1 MDKRKLLHLS
11 ILWVIYGSLINRF
24 IWNNQLITIMPDILL
39 CILLFMEK
47 PRKEKNNLQLYVG
60 KAVISVFYS
69 ILILGV
75 ISSLISFTPMT
86 ATIWGVRQFFRYG
99 LMAYMILLY
108 FRPRDIVWGRKLLY
122 QSFLWNMFFVIVE
135 FALGQTG
142 DAMGGTFSGN
152 GELSVYLTV
161 IAFIAEMEYLQHRL
175 SIQKFIAACCLCF
188 ATSILAE
195 LKLLYILLPLTLY
208 GGYVLLNKFNIKHVI
223 ILVIAY
229 FSMIPVIKFA
239 LLLYYDENYVESV
252 FDKEEMDKYLEN
264 DYGLQSGTYRLL
276 SFNRNTCIERSSI
289 ILSQESKTFLIG
301 NGIGSLTQ
309 SQLFK
314 TPLAKMYFPTFY
326 FFFTFSYI
334 LLELGWLG
342 FILFLLFYALI
353 AYRFYRYY
361 QNTKDSI
368 IKYWSSIGLFMA
380 CVSYIF
386 MWYNAVPYSAYYFPF
401 ILFSLCFVGI
411 KFRKQK
417 LSMNKYINKNG
428 SKSICHRPRV

>member
-122 QSFLWNMFFVIVE
+122 QSFLWTMFFVIVE

-229 FSMIPVIKFA
+229 FSMIPVMKFA

>member
-229 FSMIPVIKFA
+229 FSMIPVMKFA

-411 KFRKQK
+411 KFRK
-417 LSMNKYINKNG
+417 
-428 SKSICHRPRV
+428 

>member
-24 IWNNQLITIMPDILL
+24 IWNNQLIAIIPDILL

-99 LMAYMILLY
+99 LMTYMILLY
-108 FRPRDIVWGRKLLY
+108 FRPRDIIWGRKVLY

-152 GELSVYLTV
+152 GELSIYLTV
-161 IAFIAEMEYLQHRL
+161 ISFIAEMEYLQHRL
-175 SIQKFIAACCLCF
+175 SIQKFIAVCCLCF

-195 LKLLYILLPLTLY
+195 IKLLYILLPLTLY
-208 GGYVLLNKFNIKHVI
+208 GGYVLLKKLNIKHVI

-252 FDKEEMDKYLEN
+252 FDKEEMNEYLEN
-264 DYGLQSGTYRLL
+264 DYALQSGTTQLL

-289 ILSQESKTFLIG
+289 ILSQDPKTFLIG

-368 IKYWSSIGLFMA
+368 IKYWSSIGIFMA

-411 KFRKQK
+411 KLRVQK
-417 LSMNKYINKNG
+417 LSMNKYTNKND
-428 SKSICHRPRV
+428 SQSICHRSRV

>member
-229 FSMIPVIKFA
+229 FSMIPVMKFA

-386 MWYNAVPYSAYYFPF
+386 MWYIAVPYSAYYFPF

>member
-60 KAVISVFYS
+60 KAVISIFYS

-108 FRPRDIVWGRKLLY
+108 FRPRDIIWGRKLLY

-208 GGYVLLNKFNIKHVI
+208 GGYVLLNKFNFKHVI

-229 FSMIPVIKFA
+229 FSMIPVMKFA

>member
-1 MDKRKLLHLS
+1 MDKIKLLHLS

-24 IWNNQLITIMPDILL
+24 IWNNQLIAIIPDILL
-39 CILLFMEK
+39 CVLLFMEK
-47 PRKEKNNLQLYVG
+47 PRKEKNSLQLYVG

-75 ISSLISFTPMT
+75 ISSLISFTPIT

-99 LMAYMILLY
+99 LMTYMILLY
-108 FRPRDIVWGRKLLY
+108 FRPRDIEWGRRVLY
-122 QSFLWNMFFVIVE
+122 QSFLWNMVFVIVE

-152 GELSVYLTV
+152 GELSIYLTV

-208 GGYVLLNKFNIKHVI
+208 GGYVLLKKFNFKHVI

-229 FSMIPVIKFA
+229 FSMIPIIKFA

-252 FDKEEMDKYLEN
+252 FDKEEMNKYLEN
-264 DYGLQSGTYRLL
+264 DYALQSGTYQLL

-361 QNTKDSI
+361 QNTQDSI

-417 LSMNKYINKNG
+417 LSMNKYTNKND
-428 SKSICHRPRV
+428 SQSICHRSRV

>member
-86 ATIWGVRQFFRYG
+86 ATIWGVRQFFRYS

-208 GGYVLLNKFNIKHVI
+208 GGYVLLN
-223 ILVIAY
+223 
-229 FSMIPVIKFA
+229 
-239 LLLYYDENYVESV
+239 
-252 FDKEEMDKYLEN
+252 
-264 DYGLQSGTYRLL
+264 R
-276 SFNRNTCIERSSI
+276 
-289 ILSQESKTFLIG
+289 
-301 NGIGSLTQ
+301 
-309 SQLFK
+309 
-314 TPLAKMYFPTFY
+314 
-326 FFFTFSYI
+326 
-334 LLELGWLG
+334 
-342 FILFLLFYALI
+342 
-353 AYRFYRYY
+353 
-361 QNTKDSI
+361 
-368 IKYWSSIGLFMA
+368 
-380 CVSYIF
+380 
-386 MWYNAVPYSAYYFPF
+386 
-401 ILFSLCFVGI
+401 
-411 KFRKQK
+411 
-417 LSMNKYINKNG
+417 
-428 SKSICHRPRV
+428 

>member
-86 ATIWGVRQFFRYG
+86 ATIWGVRQFFRYS

-229 FSMIPVIKFA
+229 FSMIPVMKFA

-252 FDKEEMDKYLEN
+252 FDKEEMSKYLEN
-264 DYGLQSGTYRLL
+264 DYGLQSGAYRLL

-314 TPLAKMYFPTFY
+314 TPLDDMYYPTFY
-326 FFFTFSYI
+326 FFFTFSYV

>member
-229 FSMIPVIKFA
+229 FSMIPVMKFA

-252 FDKEEMDKYLEN
+252 FYKEEMDKYLEN

>member
-24 IWNNQLITIMPDILL
+24 IWNNQLKAIIPDILL

-47 PRKEKNNLQLYVG
+47 PCKEKNSLQLYVG

-86 ATIWGVRQFFRYG
+86 ATIWGARQFFRYG
-99 LMAYMILLY
+99 LMTYMILLY
-108 FRPRDIVWGRKLLY
+108 FRPRDIIWGRKVLY
-122 QSFLWNMFFVIVE
+122 QSFLWNMVFVIVE

-152 GELSVYLTV
+152 GELSIYLTV

-175 SIQKFIAACCLCF
+175 SIQKFIAVCCLCF

-229 FSMIPVIKFA
+229 FSMIPVMKFA

-276 SFNRNTCIERSSI
+276 SFNRNTCIERSSV

-314 TPLAKMYFPTFY
+314 TPLADMYFPTFY

-368 IKYWSSIGLFMA
+368 IKYWSSIGIFMA

-386 MWYNAVPYSAYYFPF
+386 MWYNPVPYVAYYFPF

-417 LSMNKYINKNG
+417 LSMNKYINKND
-428 SKSICHRPRV
+428 SQSICHRPRV

>member
-229 FSMIPVIKFA
+229 FSMIPVMKFA

-417 LSMNKYINKNG
+417 LSMNKYINKND

>member
-1 MDKRKLLHLS
+1 
-11 ILWVIYGSLINRF
+11 
-24 IWNNQLITIMPDILL
+24 MPDILL

-229 FSMIPVIKFA
+229 FSMIPVMKFA

>member
-24 IWNNQLITIMPDILL
+24 IWNNQLITIIPDILL

-229 FSMIPVIKFA
+229 FSMIPVMKFA

>member
-229 FSMIPVIKFA
+229 FSMIPVMKFA
-239 LLLYYDENYVESV
+239 LLLYYDENCVESV

>member
-208 GGYVLLNKFNIKHVI
+208 GGYVLLNKFNITHVI

-229 FSMIPVIKFA
+229 FSMIPVMKFA

>member
-60 KAVISVFYS
+60 KAVIYVFYS

-229 FSMIPVIKFA
+229 FSMIPVMKFA

>member
-24 IWNNQLITIMPDILL
+24 IWSNQLITIIPDILL

-60 KAVISVFYS
+60 KPVTFIFYS
-69 ILILGV
+69 ILVLGI
-75 ISSLISFTPMT
+75 ISSLISFTPIT

-99 LMAYMILLY
+99 LMTYMILLY

-135 FALGQTG
+135 FALGQVG
-142 DAMGGTFSGN
+142 DSMGGTFNGN
-152 GELSVYLTV
+152 GELSIYLT
-161 IAFIAEMEYLQHRL
+161 IIIFIAEIEYLQHRL
-175 SIQKFIAACCLCF
+175 SIQKFITVCCLCF

-195 LKLLYILLPLTLY
+195 VKLLYILLPLTLY
-208 GGYVLLNKFNIKHVI
+208 GGYVLLTKFNIRHLI

-229 FSMIPVIKFA
+229 FSIIPVMKFA
-239 LLLYYDENYVESV
+239 LLLYYDENYVELI
-252 FDKEEMDKYLEN
+252 FDKEEMNKYLEN

-289 ILSQESKTFLIG
+289 ILSQEPKTFFIG

-314 TPLAKMYFPTFY
+314 TPLADAYYPTFY
-326 FFFTFSYI
+326 FFFTFSYV

-353 AYRFYRYY
+353 AHRFYKYY
-361 QNTKDSI
+361 RNSKDSI
-368 IKYWSSIGLFMA
+368 IKYWSTIGLFMA

-386 MWYNAVPYSAYYFPF
+386 MWYNSIPYTAYYFPF

-417 LSMNKYINKNG
+417 LSISKSTNKNDA
-428 SKSICHRPRV
+428 

>member
-229 FSMIPVIKFA
+229 FSMIPVMKFA

-252 FDKEEMDKYLEN
+252 FDKEEIDKYLEN

>member
-60 KAVISVFYS
+60 KAVISIFYS

-108 FRPRDIVWGRKLLY
+108 FRPRGIVWGRKLLY

-135 FALGQTG
+135 FALGQVG
-142 DAMGGTFSGN
+142 DSMGGTFSGN

-195 LKLLYILLPLTLY
+195 IKLLYILLPLTLY
-208 GGYVLLNKFNIKHVI
+208 GGYVLLNKFNFKHVI

-229 FSMIPVIKFA
+229 FSMIPIMKFA

-252 FDKEEMDKYLEN
+252 FDKEEMSKYLEN
-264 DYGLQSGTYRLL
+264 DYALQSGTYRLL

-314 TPLAKMYFPTFY
+314 TPLADMYYPTFY

-417 LSMNKYINKNG
+417 LSINKYINKNG

>member
-229 FSMIPVIKFA
+229 FSMIPVMKFA

-252 FDKEEMDKYLEN
+252 FDKEEMAKYLEN

>member
-229 FSMIPVIKFA
+229 FSMIPVMKFA

-252 FDKEEMDKYLEN
+252 FDKEEMEKYLEN

>member
-229 FSMIPVIKFA
+229 FSMIPVMKFA

-368 IKYWSSIGLFMA
+368 IKYWSSIGLLWH
-380 CVSYIF
+380 VYLIF
-386 MWYNAVPYSAYYFPF
+386 LCGITLYPIRLTTFHSFFSAY
-401 ILFSLCFVGI
+401 V
-411 KFRKQK
+411 
-417 LSMNKYINKNG
+417 LSE
-428 SKSICHRPRV
+428 

>member
-60 KAVISVFYS
+60 KAVISIFYS

-86 ATIWGVRQFFRYG
+86 AIIWGVRQFFRYG

-142 DAMGGTFSGN
+142 DSMGGTFSGN

-161 IAFIAEMEYLQHRL
+161 IAFIAEMEYLQYRL

-195 LKLLYILLPLTLY
+195 IKLLYILLPLTLY
-208 GGYVLLNKFNIKHVI
+208 GGYVLLNKFNFKHVI

-229 FSMIPVIKFA
+229 FSMIPIMKFA

-252 FDKEEMDKYLEN
+252 FDKEEMSKYLEN
-264 DYGLQSGTYRLL
+264 DYALQSGTYRLL

-309 SQLFK
+309 SRLFK
-314 TPLAKMYFPTFY
+314 TPLADMYYPTFY

>member
-229 FSMIPVIKFA
+229 FSMIPVMKFA

-252 FDKEEMDKYLEN
+252 FDKEEMDKYLKN

>member
-24 IWNNQLITIMPDILL
+24 IWNNQLIAIIPDILL

-47 PRKEKNNLQLYVG
+47 PCKEKNSLQLYVG

-86 ATIWGVRQFFRYG
+86 ATIWGARQFFRYG
-99 LMAYMILLY
+99 LMTYMILLY
-108 FRPRDIVWGRKLLY
+108 FRPRDIIWGRKVLY
-122 QSFLWNMFFVIVE
+122 PSFLWNMVFVIVE

-152 GELSVYLTV
+152 GELSIYLTV

-175 SIQKFIAACCLCF
+175 SIQKFIAVCCLCF

-229 FSMIPVIKFA
+229 FSMIPVMKFA

-252 FDKEEMDKYLEN
+252 FDKKEMNKYLEN

-276 SFNRNTCIERSSI
+276 SFNRNTCIERSSV

-314 TPLAKMYFPTFY
+314 TPLADMYFPTFY

-417 LSMNKYINKNG
+417 LSMNKYINKND

>member
-229 FSMIPVIKFA
+229 FSMIPVMKFA

>member
-60 KAVISVFYS
+60 KAVISIFYS

-135 FALGQTG
+135 FALGQVG
-142 DAMGGTFSGN
+142 DSMGGTFSGN

-195 LKLLYILLPLTLY
+195 IKLLYILLPLTLY
-208 GGYVLLNKFNIKHVI
+208 GGYVLLNKFNFKHVI

-229 FSMIPVIKFA
+229 FSMIPIMKFA

-252 FDKEEMDKYLEN
+252 FDKEEMSKYLEN
-264 DYGLQSGTYRLL
+264 DYALQSGTYRLL

-309 SQLFK
+309 SPLFK
-314 TPLAKMYFPTFY
+314 TPLADMYYPTFY